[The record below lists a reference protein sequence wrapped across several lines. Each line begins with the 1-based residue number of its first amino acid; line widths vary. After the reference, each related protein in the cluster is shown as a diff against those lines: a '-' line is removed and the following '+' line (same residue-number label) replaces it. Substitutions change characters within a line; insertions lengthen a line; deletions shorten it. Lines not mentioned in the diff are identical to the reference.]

1 MLRASRATGRPAAP
15 SIAGPRR
22 TKPQPRRARCHS
34 AYQGNVDGAAIV
46 RISAARAT
54 PALRGP
60 RRRPCARAPASAAG
74 STDRRGRAPGLAPV
88 ARATHDAFTM
98 MRAIW
103 ALAVVCLLAATG
115 AQPVRAAAEV
125 RPIAQLTDRHPALPA
140 VAAARN
146 AGLVIVARPDSAPP
160 ALPLAIFATP
170 PALALRARHAIVV
183 APHRAHA
190 PGSAAVPTRSARG
203 PPVG

>member
-1 MLRASRATGRPAAP
+1 MLS
-15 SIAGPRR
+15 
-22 TKPQPRRARCHS
+22 
-34 AYQGNVDGAAIV
+34 
-46 RISAARAT
+46 
-54 PALRGP
+54 
-60 RRRPCARAPASAAG
+60 
-74 STDRRGRAPGLAPV
+74 
-88 ARATHDAFTM
+88 TM

-115 AQPVRAAAEV
+115 APPVRAAADLRAV
-125 RPIAQLTDRHPALPA
+125 AQLTDRHPALPA

-146 AGLVIVARPDSAPP
+146 AAIVVVRPDSAPP

-170 PALALRARHAIVV
+170 PALALRAVQAIVL